1 MNLGLRDPAWLTY
14 AVLPFATECPEV
26 RSVSRFG

>member
-14 AVLPFATECPEV
+14 AVLPFASDC
-26 RSVSRFG
+26 SRFDIVFV